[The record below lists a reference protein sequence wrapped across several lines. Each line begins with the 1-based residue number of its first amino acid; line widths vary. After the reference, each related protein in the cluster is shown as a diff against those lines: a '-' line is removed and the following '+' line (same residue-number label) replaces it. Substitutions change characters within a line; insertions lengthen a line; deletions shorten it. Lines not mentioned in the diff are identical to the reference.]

1 MSKPFNFK
9 KFAIHQD
16 RCAMKV
22 GTDGVLLGAWA
33 DVDEVDHILDI
44 GTGTGVIALMAAQR
58 NVEAKVDAVEI
69 DIESAKQA
77 QENFQASK
85 FKNRLQS
92 YPISIQSY
100 AEMTEKEYDVII
112 SNPPF
117 FPVEQNKEAIDARR
131 QMGRQTSYLAFED
144 LLNSVDSLLS
154 YYGTFQIILPATEG
168 MKFVKLAMG
177 IPLHVIRMT
186 AVKSIADKPVER
198 LLLEFS
204 RNPGDPLMEELTIQK
219 SGTRHDY
226 TDQYIELVKDFYT
239 IL

>member
-9 KFAIHQD
+9 KFAIYQD

-33 DVDEVDHILDI
+33 DVDDVDTILDI
-44 GTGTGVIALMAAQR
+44 GTGTGVIALMVAQR
-58 NVEAKVDAVEI
+58 NVEARVDAVEI
-69 DIESAKQA
+69 DEASAIQA
-77 QENFQASK
+77 QENFQSSK

-92 YPISIQSY
+92 YPISIQSF

-117 FPVEQNKEAIDARR
+117 FQVGNNKEASDARR

-144 LLNSVDSLLS
+144 LLRAVDLLLS
-154 YYGTFQIILPATEG
+154 YHGSFQIILPAREG
-168 MKFVKLAMG
+168 QKFVKLAIG

-186 AVKSIADKPVER
+186 TVKSIADKPVER

-204 RNPGDPLMEELTIQK
+204 RIPGDPLMEELVIQK

-226 TDQYIELVKDFYT
+226 TDEYVELVKDFYT

>member
-33 DVDEVDHILDI
+33 DVDDVDLILDI

-69 DIESAKQA
+69 DEASAIQA

-85 FKNRLQS
+85 FKNRLQA

-100 AEMTEKEYDVII
+100 AEMTEKEYDIII

-117 FPVEQNKEAIDARR
+117 FQVGNTKEASDERR
-131 QMGRQTSYLAFED
+131 QIGRQTAYLAFED
-144 LLNSVDSLLS
+144 LLRAVDSLLS
-154 YYGTFQIILPATEG
+154 FHGSFQLILPATEG

-177 IPLHVIRMT
+177 IPLHVRRMT

-204 RNPGDPLMEELTIQK
+204 RIPGDPEMDELVIQK

-226 TDQYIELVKDFYT
+226 TDEYVKLVKDFYT